1 MGKIEQI
8 DIKEDSLRKAS
19 LMVLSCFC
27 SEGLPLSG
35 KTGDQALT
43 IARGIVPSGEYFANP
58 IYGQLWDWILELQT
72 MNKPLSLVALASHM
86 ANKGELGDG
95 KFPTH
100 AWVEMMDAVDEAEH
114 AADHIEFYSQEVAT
128 SHIAKTTHSKL
139 SDITTDVGKGHLD
152 LDQVEESIFALK
164 ELKTYAKDSAPMQMG
179 SVLKE
184 VLSAQEI
191 NHSSPGIKGA
201 RTGFDLVDQ
210 LLGGLQ
216 PQQFV
221 IVAARPSAGKTAL
234 ACNMIAGLSANGHR
248 SLFISLEMTR
258 VQLGNRLVAGVA
270 NTTYAKASFEEN
282 PSVAEHHRI
291 TKAMKDMNSW
301 PLEIYD
307 PPTATIAGVCSK
319 IREAGKLGCETVF
332 IDYIGL
338 IRPDTKAQKESRFM
352 LITDASTQIKAAARA
367 SGVCVVCLAQLRR
380 ESERSDKPKLSDLR
394 ESGQL
399 EQDADA
405 VALIHRPDRDSE
417 DTHERSEILIAKNR
431 NGPTGFIKMVFDREA
446 MKFTESYSDDR

>member
-1 MGKIEQI
+1 
-8 DIKEDSLRKAS
+8 
-19 LMVLSCFC
+19 
-27 SEGLPLSG
+27 
-35 KTGDQALT
+35 
-43 IARGIVPSGEYFANP
+43 
-58 IYGQLWDWILELQT
+58 
-72 MNKPLSLVALASHM
+72 
-86 ANKGELGDG
+86 
-95 KFPTH
+95 
-100 AWVEMMDAVDEAEH
+100 
-114 AADHIEFYSQEVAT
+114 
-128 SHIAKTTHSKL
+128 
-139 SDITTDVGKGHLD
+139 
-152 LDQVEESIFALK
+152 
-164 ELKTYAKDSAPMQMG
+164 
-179 SVLKE
+179 
-184 VLSAQEI
+184 
-191 NHSSPGIKGA
+191 
-201 RTGFDLVDQ
+201 
-210 LLGGLQ
+210 
-216 PQQFV
+216 
-221 IVAARPSAGKTAL
+221 
-234 ACNMIAGLSANGHR
+234 MIAGLSANGHR

-319 IREAGKLGCETVF
+319 IREAGKIGCDTVF
-332 IDYIGL
+332 IDYI
-338 IRPDTKAQKESRFM
+338 
-352 LITDASTQIKAAARA
+352 
-367 SGVCVVCLAQLRR
+367 VVCLAQLRR